1 MTTAASLRAY
11 AFDRQQSLLQLDC
24 SADLRHYSRNL
35 GPGVQERIFQT
46 TSDALRTQLDE
57 HRDFLLQHQRQQ
69 QQPHLAPVP
78 VPSGPAPA
86 PALAHRPAFTQP
98 PPLPPPQQ
106 QQLQKPP
113 LTSAMGPAIVARSP
127 TKTVSGDINTYPL
140 ALREALYSQKS
151 TSRAQDGRTIYH
163 IVCSRATGRAGDDT
177 VVMGSC
183 RSMVAAN
190 EVAAQYFLENCLG
203 NSEDVKYKQLANGAL
218 SCEAV
223 MDNRRVSVHV
233 QEARLE

>member
-1 MTTAASLRAY
+1 MTATASMRPY

-57 HRDFLLQHQRQQ
+57 HRDFLLKHQRQQQQQ

-78 VPSGPAPA
+78 VPSGPE
-86 PALAHRPAFTQP
+86 PALAQPYTHARPYAQP
-98 PPLPPPQQ
+98 PQPP
-106 QQLQKPP
+106 
-113 LTSAMGPAIVARSP
+113 SVSSVIPAAIATRSP
-127 TKTVSGDINTYPL
+127 TKTVPGDINTYPL

-151 TSRAQDGRTIYH
+151 APQAHDGRTIYH
-163 IVCSRATGRAGDDT
+163 VVASRAGTHSSEEAA
-177 VVMGSC
+177 VVTS
-183 RSMVAAN
+183 RRNMVVAN
-190 EVAAQYFLENCLG
+190 EVAAQYFLENYLE
-203 NSEDVKYKQLANGAL
+203 NSEEIKYKQLGNGAL

-223 MDNRRVSVHV
+223 RDKQRISVYV
-233 QEARLE
+233 QEAKSE